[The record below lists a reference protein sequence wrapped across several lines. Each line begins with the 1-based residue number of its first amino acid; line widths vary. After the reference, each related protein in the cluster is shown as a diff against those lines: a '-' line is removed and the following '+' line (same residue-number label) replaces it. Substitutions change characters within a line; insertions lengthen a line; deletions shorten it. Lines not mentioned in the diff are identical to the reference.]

1 MPGVDVEAAISD
13 GRVPSNV
20 SATYLDE
27 SRDQG
32 L

>member
-1 MPGVDVEAAISD
+1 MPGVDVGAAISD